1 MRVVSA
7 PDSFKGS
14 LSAKEAAEA
23 VMRGLHR
30 VWPQAEYVL
39 FPIADGGEGT
49 VATLVDLTGG
59 VLCEED
65 VVDSFLRPI
74 RAAWGLLGDG
84 RVAVVETAAAAG
96 LAALAPH
103 ERDPLKA
110 SSFGTGQLIIKAL
123 ARPGVEKLIV
133 GLGGSSTN
141 DAGAGLLS
149 ALGARFLDRAGRELP
164 PGGAALAE
172 LAGIDLSG
180 LHPGLGRVEIVV
192 ASDVT
197 NPLTGPDGASHTF
210 GPQKGADDK
219 MVALLDG
226 ALANFA
232 RVARAQTGREADTRP
247 GAGAAG
253 GLGAAFLF
261 FTDAVFKSGV
271 RVVLEEGGFR
281 KKAAGAALIVTGEGQ
296 SDWQTAWGKAPVG
309 VAEAGRELGAPVVL
323 LSGSLGRGY
332 EELYSHGIGGLASL
346 APGPLSLEKAM
357 AEAGPLLTAAAE
369 RLGRLL
375 NLNIDCR

>member
-1 MRVVSA
+1 MRVVIA

-14 LSAKEAAEA
+14 LSAREAAEA
-23 VMRGLHR
+23 VREGFLR
-30 VWPQAEYVL
+30 VWPRAEYVL

-49 VATLVDLTGG
+49 VVTLVDLTGG
-59 VLCEED
+59 TLREED
-65 VVDSFLRPI
+65 ALDSFLRPV

-84 RVAVVETAAAAG
+84 RTAVVETAAAAG
-96 LAALAPH
+96 LAGLAPA
-103 ERDPLKA
+103 ERDPA
-110 SSFGTGQLIIKAL
+110 RATSFGTGQLVARAL
-123 ARPGVEKLIV
+123 EHPGVTRVVV

-141 DAGAGLLS
+141 DAGAGLMS
-149 ALGARFLDRAGRELP
+149 ALGARFLDAAGRPLP
-164 PGGAALAE
+164 PGGLALAD
-172 LAGIDLSG
+172 LADIDLAR
-180 LHPGLGRVEIVV
+180 LHPGLDRAEIVV

-210 GPQKGADDK
+210 GPQKGADET
-219 MVALLDG
+219 MAALLDA

-232 RVARAQTGREADTRP
+232 RVARRVTGREADTRP

-261 FTDAVFKSGV
+261 FTEARFQSGV
-271 RVVLEEGGFR
+271 QVVLEEGGFR
-281 KKAAGAALIVTGEGQ
+281 EKAAGADLIVTGEGQ

-309 VAEAGRELGAPVVL
+309 VAAVGRELGAPVVL

-332 EELYSHGIGGLASL
+332 EELYQHGIDGLASL

-357 AEAGPLLTAAAE
+357 TEAGPLMVSAAE
-369 RLGRLL
+369 RLARLL
-375 NLNIDCR
+375 SLKVNCG